1 MKSLKYFLSYSLV
14 KLIKFIQ
21 SFNYR
26 VLKNPHKKG
35 SIELLKHFLNFYSLN
50 LKNRKPLNIKS
61 KYSIGINIDRN
72 YYLIDINK
80 FTAYE
85 GSYAFIGQA
94 PLLKTANEIYKN
106 ESLSIEETSLYKYY
120 RYFQPKNY
128 GQLYNLEISNSL
140 YYLSSLI
147 DFKPWI
153 DSYPK
158 DKISRKGLFGP
169 EELNEIKHRIIRIKN
184 IFKNIERYGYLPTE
198 NDIVKGYLLVSHNDY
213 RFLITSGHHRIAVL
227 KTLNSIDKSRFNYIP
242 VKFENQRSTIKIV
255 NLKNIEEWPSI
266 SNKACFR
273 KDAIELFN
281 KYFYP

>member
-1 MKSLKYFLSYSLV
+1 MNLIKYSFNFFLV

-21 SFNYR
+21 FFKYR
-26 VLKNPHKKG
+26 VLGHSYRKD
-35 SIELLKHFLNFYSLN
+35 SIEILKHILNFYSFN
-50 LKNRKPLNIKS
+50 LKKRKRLVIKS
-61 KYSIGINIDRN
+61 KYSLGINIDRN

-85 GSYAFIGQA
+85 GSYAYCGEA
-94 PLLKTANEIYKN
+94 PLLKTAQEIYKN
-106 ESLSIEETSLYKYY
+106 QSLRMEETSLFKFYKN
-120 RYFQPKNY
+120 FKPKNY
-128 GQLYNLEISNSL
+128 GQLYNLEITNSL
-140 YYLSSLI
+140 YSLSSLI

-153 DSYPK
+153 DSFPK
-158 DKISRKGLFGP
+158 DIIKRKGLFGP
-169 EELNEIKHRIIRIKN
+169 EELNEIWHRILRIKN

-198 NDIVKGYLLVSHNDY
+198 NDIVKGYLLISNNDY

-227 KTLNSIDKSRFNYIP
+227 KTLNSFDKSRFNYVP
-242 VKFENQRSTIKIV
+242 VKFENQRSSTKVV
-255 NLKNIEEWPSI
+255 NIKNIEEWPSI